1 MFRNGRN
8 VTAVIALIVLSVT
21 STVLVSC
28 GDNSSDASQENRP
41 LTVDEAGVLA
51 QVLYNNYELG
61 GADFV
66 VTSLTEPG
74 GPQVQLQ
81 GIIDWRNH
89 IGQAFVKASLPDAQL
104 SEVYWQTSFAAER
117 RPALDQILMGQG
129 SSPEP
134 FLVQAPNMN
143 LRLDQMLAVVTGLA
157 IQQPENAQLILQN
170 PSTEFVRNDTLAGTD
185 VMVLRYGK
193 RSLYWVAIDSG
204 RLLRFEGNNEQGTL
218 PIIVDLPVAGPRTVD
233 FPTED
238 HFIAQGDLG
247 ELGSVITT
255 W

>member
-134 FLVQAPNMN
+134 FLVRAPNMN

-170 PSTEFVRNDTLAGTD
+170 PSTEFV
-185 VMVLRYGK
+185 